1 MDRQIDSSLLSDKW
15 RSLVPLGPQ
24 IVPLGVE

>member
-1 MDRQIDSSLLSDKW
+1 MGWIDSSLLGDKW